1 MKLHRQQNLK
11 LWYLF

>member
-1 MKLHRQQNLK
+1 MKLHKQQNLK